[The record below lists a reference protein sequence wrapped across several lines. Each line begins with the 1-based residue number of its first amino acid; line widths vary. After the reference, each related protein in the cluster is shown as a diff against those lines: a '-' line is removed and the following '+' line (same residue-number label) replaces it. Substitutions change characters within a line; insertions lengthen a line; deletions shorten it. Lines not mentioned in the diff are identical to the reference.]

1 MLQTG
6 HPTRW
11 RDRLMCAEDTI
22 LRQGFGAIRA
32 VKTCLKGIK
41 SFWLLF
47 FFFVRFYIF
56 IWQRPSMSRGRG
68 GQREKQTFRCAGRG
82 ARSQDS
88 EVTA

>member
-47 FFFVRFYIF
+47 FFFCKILYIYLAETKHE
-56 IWQRPSMSRGRG
+56 QG
-68 GQREKQTFRCAGRG
+68 AGRAEG
-82 ARSQDS
+82 EADLPLRGTRGSIPGL
-88 EVTA
+88 